1 MTEFRLQAGDLHR
14 FVLFL
19 AAGALN
25 TCFGYAVFACFIW
38 IGLGNDL
45 AVILGTVAGIAFNF
59 QTIGKVFASRG
70 FSRLPQFLLIY
81 GLLLPTNVLL
91 LRALVAAGLGPYIGE
106 AVVIAII
113 SPLSFL
119 MMRRFVFVPTTEPGP

>member
-1 MTEFRLQAGDLHR
+1 MTDLQR

-25 TCFGYAVFACFIW
+25 TCFGYAVFACLVW
-38 IGLGNDL
+38 VGLGNDL

-81 GLLLPTNVLL
+81 GLLLVANVLL
-91 LRALVAAGLGPYIGE
+91 LRALVAAGSGPYVGQAII
-106 AVVIAII
+106 IAII

-119 MMRRFVFVPTTEPGP
+119 MMRRFVFVPAPEPGP